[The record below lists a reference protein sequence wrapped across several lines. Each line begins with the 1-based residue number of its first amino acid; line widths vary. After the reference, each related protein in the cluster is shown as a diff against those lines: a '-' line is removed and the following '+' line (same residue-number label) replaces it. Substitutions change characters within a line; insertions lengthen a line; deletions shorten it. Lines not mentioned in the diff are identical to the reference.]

1 MNKLP
6 NPNTAEK
13 KTELNSRQWQLYRYL
28 KKHKGEWKKL
38 DEVIAETGLYNES
51 RGYRTLKADIRALK
65 NSEVIQMVLSTDTV
79 KGVKL
84 ATKKE
89 YAEYSKRRWKAIIKM
104 IELQRHQDKKAG
116 LDGQYRLVF
125 NQEKPVIES
134 FVKEAGA

>member
-1 MNKLP
+1 M
-6 NPNTAEK
+6 
-13 KTELNSRQWQLYRYL
+13 
-28 KKHKGEWKKL
+28 
-38 DEVIAETGLYNES
+38 
-51 RGYRTLKADIRALK
+51 KADIRALK
-65 NSEVIQMVLSTDTV
+65 NSEVIQTVITTDTS

-125 NQEKPVIES
+125 NQEKSVIES